1 MTTNG
6 IDACKHVLVLA
17 DIYRQH
23 AGRVIA
29 TLARYSGDI
38 DLAEDAFQDAIEA
51 ALDRWPTNG
60 EPDSPAAW
68 LTTVARRK
76 MIDRL
81 RRDERGREK
90 TQLLASDATLA
101 SPTPSPTT
109 ASSWSSPV
117 VIPRAPEARVALTLR
132 TLGGLSTSQIAHAF
146 LVPEATMA
154 QRLVRAKRKI
164 EATGIPFEVPAD
176 RLLADQVNEVLRVV
190 YLVFNEGYTASE
202 GDALIRSE
210 LCAEAIRLARILRLL
225 LPDEADWP
233 RDRLTVSSSSMRSL
247 RSGLITH
254 PCTRRRPTC
263 CAECAMPK
271 QQWPTDPRSLAHQMR
286 PNGPT

>member
-17 DIYRQH
+17 DNYRQH

-38 DLAEDAFQDAIEA
+38 DLAEDAFQDAIEV

-90 TQLLASDATLA
+90 TELLASDATLA

-117 VIPRAPEARVALTLR
+117 VIPRSRPRRGLPSRCGPSAVSRLPKSRTRSLFPKRRWLNASSARNERSQQPESPSRFQPIASSPIR
-132 TLGGLSTSQIAHAF
+132 ST
-146 LVPEATMA
+146 
-154 QRLVRAKRKI
+154 RC
-164 EATGIPFEVPAD
+164 
-176 RLLADQVNEVLRVV
+176 
-190 YLVFNEGYTASE
+190 
-202 GDALIRSE
+202 SE
-210 LCAEAIRLARILRLL
+210 LCISCSTRVIRRVKA
-225 LPDEADWP
+225 
-233 RDRLTVSSSSMRSL
+233 
-247 RSGLITH
+247 
-254 PCTRRRPTC
+254 TR
-263 CAECAMPK
+263 
-271 QQWPTDPRSLAHQMR
+271 
-286 PNGPT
+286 